1 MLSDS
6 DAMLDVSEPGAPR
19 VDAVSDAAMDASSN
33 TAAPLTLSFSP
44 SSAEREQA
52 EANLHADNAKTKSEP
67 PPSSNAAPTA
77 DTTQSE
83 PSTTAASDSN
93 PTAPLL
99 PPVSAAATSA
109 SPSPQPSATAATP
122 SPALASPS
130 SATTA
135 PSPAGSAAASP
146 FSPPASPHAAQPAPA
161 KDHSDSEDT
170 TVESYAAVAA
180 GAAQPTRITVQLPRK
195 THADVVFYH
204 LPTHRDAL
212 HHLSILRHIINAS
225 EHTDDNTAITYAQYA
240 ANPHTKKFYQ
250 GNLPLPATLDPLP
263 FTVRCLVRCLNRVS
277 QQKKVV
283 DVEHVLPSERSAH
296 VYSTLRLQVIQLYG
310 SHPPVYPF
318 APTMIAPS
326 LPTTTLPA
334 PMPIAIA
341 PPAAPAA
348 ADTTATSSSGSS
360 GSADA
365 AASSSSSG
373 SPAVAPGPQL
383 PIPPEKQRPTDVV
396 FFYLAS
402 YNDVMYH
409 NSILSNVL
417 HTIGQK
423 DDKAYISYSLYLA
436 SPRTTE
442 HYPTGPPLP
451 RACDPIPFTLRGVL
465 SCLARV
471 RRQRRAQKTQLTGV
485 EPLER
490 NGVVYARIR
499 EQVFRLYDGQPP
511 SMTGLDGPKRGSSSG
526 GGKGGKGAKQ
536 EPGDDGDDRM
546 DEDDEDDAKTS
557 GGAGGLGA
565 TGLSRSLSAS
575 SDDSVPGSPGSP
587 SSASE
592 PDMLDHLLN
601 ASAAVNGS
609 EVKLMRAKQRREAE
623 RRRKR
628 LRDEAAAGGSDG
640 KGKGKEARLK
650 VEGADGKGEK
660 EGGKGE
666 KSEEEKKKAE
676 SEAKEAAEKKAKG
689 DAEKAAEQERERVE
703 KFYGK
708 LSEQGSSALPD
719 RDTFLK
725 LWAESR

>member
-1 MLSDS
+1 
-6 DAMLDVSEPGAPR
+6 MLDVTETVEHPHDSADDGSLSLMDTSTSASLTTPPHSPTHQEQKQAEQEENSTDIEPVAPILPRAPQDDATQSASLPLETEPTSTSSSSSSLPSEKAPLPATAPP
-19 VDAVSDAAMDASSN
+19 AVAAA
-33 TAAPLTLSFSP
+33 AAPS
-44 SSAEREQA
+44 
-52 EANLHADNAKTKSEP
+52 
-67 PPSSNAAPTA
+67 PTA
-77 DTTQSE
+77 EPQ
-83 PSTTAASDSN
+83 PSTT
-93 PTAPLL
+93 
-99 PPVSAAATSA
+99 VKSA
-109 SPSPQPSATAATP
+109 STLT
-122 SPALASPS
+122 
-130 SATTA
+130 
-135 PSPAGSAAASP
+135 P
-146 FSPPASPHAAQPAPA
+146 FSPPTSPQASHPPPATH
-161 KDHSDSEDT
+161 HSDSEDT
-170 TVESYAAVAA
+170 TVESYTPTTTT
-180 GAAQPTRITVQLPRK
+180 QPTRITVQLPRK

-250 GNLPLPATLDPLP
+250 ANLPLPATLDPLP

-318 APTMIAPS
+318 APSMIAPS
-326 LPTTTLPA
+326 
-334 PMPIAIA
+334 
-341 PPAAPAA
+341 PPAAAIPAPAA
-348 ADTTATSSSGSS
+348 VTAPTPVITVADSS
-360 GSADA
+360 
-365 AASSSSSG
+365 SSSSSG
-373 SPAVAPGPQL
+373 AASTAAAPSATPGPP

-423 DDKAYISYSLYLA
+423 DDKAYIPYSLYLA

-451 RACDPIPFTLRGVL
+451 PTCDPIPFTLRGVL

-471 RRQRRAQKTQLTGV
+471 RRQRRAQKTQLTNV

-511 SMTGLDGPKRGSSSG
+511 SMAGLEGPKRSSSG
-526 GGKGGKGAKQ
+526 GSGGGSGKRGKSIKRA
-536 EPGDDGDDRM
+536 DDDDDDRM
-546 DEDDEDDAKTS
+546 DEDDEDDSKDTKAAGSSS
-557 GGAGGLGA
+557 GLATPGLA
-565 TGLSRSLSAS
+565 RNLSAS
-575 SDDSVPGSPGSP
+575 SDDSVPGSPGSSPP
-587 SSASE
+587 SSASSE

-609 EVKLMRAKQRREAE
+609 EVKMMRVKQRREAE
-623 RRRKR
+623 KRRKR
-628 LRDEAAAGGSDG
+628 MRESGEG
-640 KGKGKEARLK
+640 KTKVKEMKVK
-650 VEGADGKGEK
+650 VEGDKADKEADSKSGATGKEKEKEEKEKSGSGGKEVVEKAVNGGSGEK
-660 EGGKGE
+660 VV
-666 KSEEEKKKAE
+666 
-676 SEAKEAAEKKAKG
+676 
-689 DAEKAAEQERERVE
+689 EQERQRAERL
-703 KFYGK
+703 YSK
-708 LSEQGSSALPD
+708 LSEYGKGLPD

-725 LWAESR
+725 LWEAASH

>member
-1 MLSDS
+1 MSTNAV
-6 DAMLDVSEPGAPR
+6 AMLDATASLHTADEPTTELMDTSTASASLTTQPQFSTHKQQAAEEAESGSELEPGAPPSVR
-19 VDAVSDAAMDASSN
+19 APQADSSQSVTISNEATATAS
-33 TAAPLTLSFSP
+33 SP
-44 SSAEREQA
+44 SS
-52 EANLHADNAKTKSEP
+52 
-67 PPSSNAAPTA
+67 SSASASSLA
-77 DTTQSE
+77 
-83 PSTTAASDSN
+83 PST
-93 PTAPLL
+93 
-99 PPVSAAATSA
+99 VSSPTSA
-109 SPSPQPSATAATP
+109 SPAASPASLAPPTAAT
-122 SPALASPS
+122 LASPLLTPDPTS
-130 SATTA
+130 TSPLSPP
-135 PSPAGSAAASP
+135 PSPQTAH
-146 FSPPASPHAAQPAPA
+146 PPAANH
-161 KDHSDSEDT
+161 HSDSEDT
-170 TVESYAAVAA
+170 TVESYTPTTT
-180 GAAQPTRITVQLPRK
+180 QPTRITVQLPRK

-250 GNLPLPATLDPLP
+250 SNLPLPSTLDPLP

-310 SHPPVYPF
+310 SHPPIYPF
-318 APTMIAPS
+318 APTSIAPS
-326 LPTTTLPA
+326 P
-334 PMPIAIA
+334 
-341 PPAAPAA
+341 PPAATAA
-348 ADTTATSSSGSS
+348 ATTVAANPTSAVIAPDASTSSSAGSTVP
-360 GSADA
+360 ATA
-365 AASSSSSG
+365 A
-373 SPAVAPGPQL
+373 APGPPL

-423 DDKAYISYSLYLA
+423 DDKAYIPYSLYLA

-451 RACDPIPFTLRGVL
+451 PSCDPIPFTLRGVL

-471 RRQRRAQKTQLTGV
+471 RRQRRAQKTQLTSV

-511 SMTGLDGPKRGSSSG
+511 SMAGLEGPKRSSSG
-526 GGKGGKGAKQ
+526 GSGSTRRNKGLKRADD
-536 EPGDDGDDRM
+536 EDGDDRM
-546 DEDDEDDAKTS
+546 DEDNDHDSKAGSS
-557 GGAGGLGA
+557 GLATPGLA
-565 TGLSRSLSAS
+565 RNLSAS
-575 SDDSVPGSPGSP
+575 SDDSVPGSPGSSPP
-587 SSASE
+587 SSASSE

-609 EVKLMRAKQRREAE
+609 EVKLLRVKQRREAE
-623 RRRKR
+623 KERRRKR
-628 LRDEAAAGGSDG
+628 MREDGDARGKAAKEMKVKVDG
-640 KGKGKEARLK
+640 
-650 VEGADGKGEK
+650 DKGE
-660 EGGKGE
+660 KGE
-666 KSEEEKKKAE
+666 KSEKENGKEKEKAE
-676 SEAKEAAEKKAKG
+676 SDKEAAGKSVNGSSEKV
-689 DAEKAAEQERERVE
+689 EQEQRERAARAE
-703 KFYGK
+703 RLYSK
-708 LSEQGSSALPD
+708 LSELGSALPD

-725 LWAESR
+725 LWEACH

>member
-1 MLSDS
+1 MSADGSAMSDVT
-6 DAMLDVSEPGAPR
+6 D
-19 VDAVSDAAMDASSN
+19 
-33 TAAPLTLSFSP
+33 TAAPHSHSAAAIEQRVSLQPTPAVSLTTPPQSPTHEQRDADKRVDDAVLEPAATRADATSTAAAQPSVASGTAFSP
-44 SSAEREQA
+44 QSLSA
-52 EANLHADNAKTKSEP
+52 
-67 PPSSNAAPTA
+67 
-77 DTTQSE
+77 
-83 PSTTAASDSN
+83 PSTSSIASSSPATTASAAASPAGAATASDSN
-93 PTAPLL
+93 PAP
-99 PPVSAAATSA
+99 ASA
-109 SPSPQPSATAATP
+109 SASAVPSPPTTPQAANQPQ
-122 SPALASPS
+122 
-130 SATTA
+130 
-135 PSPAGSAAASP
+135 
-146 FSPPASPHAAQPAPA
+146 PASL
-161 KDHSDSEDT
+161 HSDSEDT
-170 TVESYAAVAA
+170 TVESYTPTTT
-180 GAAQPTRITVQLPRK
+180 QPTRITVQLPRK

-250 GNLPLPATLDPLP
+250 SNLPLPATLDPLP

-283 DVEHVLPSERSAH
+283 DVEHVVPTERSAH

-326 LPTTTLPA
+326 PPPATNPA
-334 PMPIAIA
+334 PA
-341 PPAAPAA
+341 PTESVVAPAA
-348 ADTTATSSSGSS
+348 AVAEGDS
-360 GSADA
+360 
-365 AASSSSSG
+365 ASSSSSTG
-373 SPAVAPGPQL
+373 VPAATGAAVAPSPPL

-423 DDKAYISYSLYLA
+423 DDKAYIPYSLYLA

-442 HYPTGPPLP
+442 HYPTGPPLQP
-451 RACDPIPFTLRGVL
+451 ACDPVPFTLRGVL

-471 RRQRRAQKTQLTGV
+471 RRQRRAQKTQLTNV

-511 SMTGLDGPKRGSSSG
+511 SMSGLEVKRNSSG
-526 GGKGGKGAKQ
+526 GSAGSSARRSRSSKQ
-536 EPGDDGDDRM
+536 ADNGDAM
-546 DEDDEDDAKTS
+546 DDADFDGPVSYNGVTIDVTPS
-557 GGAGGLGA
+557 MG
-565 TGLSRSLSAS
+565 RSVSAS
-575 SDDSVPGSPGSP
+575 SDDSVPGSPGDSP
-587 SSASE
+587 PSTSSE

-609 EVKLMRAKQRREAE
+609 DAKLQKVKQRREAE
-623 RRRKR
+623 KEKRRKR
-628 LRDEAAAGGSDG
+628 RREGVDQT
-640 KGKGKEARLK
+640 KE
-650 VEGADGKGEK
+650 DSEK
-660 EGGKGE
+660 EVRVRTDGT
-666 KSEEEKKKAE
+666 
-676 SEAKEAAEKKAKG
+676 
-689 DAEKAAEQERERVE
+689 DKAAETGEKRAGAVGGASGVSGGEKRVQERERAE
-703 KFYGK
+703 RLYSK
-708 LSEQGSSALPD
+708 LNEHGSSLPD

-725 LWAESR
+725 LWEACH